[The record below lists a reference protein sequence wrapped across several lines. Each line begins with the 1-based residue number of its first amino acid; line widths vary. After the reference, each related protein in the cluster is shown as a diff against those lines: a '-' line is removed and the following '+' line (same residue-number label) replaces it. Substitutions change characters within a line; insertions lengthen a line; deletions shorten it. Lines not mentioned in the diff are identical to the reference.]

1 MISEQD
7 LTGPKQAQRDFV
19 LSRVAEAD
27 VRLIDLQFSDIVGG
41 AKALTIPIELLAVV
55 LEQGYRFDGSAL
67 TGGHRKVEL
76 DLFLLP
82 DPETLAIFPY
92 EGEGQRRAR
101 LCCSVV
107 RRDGQPFAGDP
118 RSVLE
123 RNLKT
128 ARELGYDYRVA
139 VEMEYYLLPG
149 RRNLARSRH
158 RSRLLQR
165 GRRPDRGD
173 PGCGPDRAAGHGD
186 HGRRFAS

>member
-101 LCCSVV
+101 L
-107 RRDGQPFAGDP
+107 
-118 RSVLE
+118 
-123 RNLKT
+123 
-128 ARELGYDYRVA
+128 
-139 VEMEYYLLPG
+139 
-149 RRNLARSRH
+149 
-158 RSRLLQR
+158 
-165 GRRPDRGD
+165 
-173 PGCGPDRAAGHGD
+173 
-186 HGRRFAS
+186 